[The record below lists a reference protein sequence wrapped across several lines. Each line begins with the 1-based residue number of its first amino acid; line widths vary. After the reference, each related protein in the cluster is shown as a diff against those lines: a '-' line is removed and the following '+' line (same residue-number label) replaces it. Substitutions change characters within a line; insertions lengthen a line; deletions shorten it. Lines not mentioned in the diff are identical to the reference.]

1 MGRVEYTKSELEEL
15 TCPDPE
21 DQPNQVEKTEF
32 KEGDRL
38 PTDLVCDDTEKRIVG
53 GQEAIKMSWP
63 WMVQITYFGFPTCG
77 GTIISD
83 NAILT
88 GNGWTFLFLYD
99 ISYIIDIM
107 SNNLSFWQL

>member
-1 MGRVEYTKSELEEL
+1 MGRVEYTKNELEEL

-38 PTDLVCDDTEKRIVG
+38 PTNLVCDDTEKRIVG

-63 WMVQITYFGFPTCG
+63 WMVRITYYGFPTCG

-88 GNGWTFLFLYD
+88 GNG
-99 ISYIIDIM
+99 
-107 SNNLSFWQL
+107 